1 MVYNWSN
8 GCDNVFAQ
16 LYEMFNNSRG
26 SYCLEKYF
34 QVCANFL
41 IFRTGKSLYKG
52 TLGGSNSLKNRHFCR
67 SDTYKYDYYT
77 SVGGTPVNFLFSQL
91 RLLWL
96 MKATSSQ
103 NWQEWGGDRLS
114 RQVKLT

>member
-1 MVYNWSN
+1 MISIQLCFDGIAYWSSFSKVTQIFQGIQSLIRNLWFTTGQMVLGMY
-8 GCDNVFAQ
+8 
-16 LYEMFNNSRG
+16 SRN
-26 SYCLEKYF
+26 YM
-34 QVCANFL
+34 
-41 IFRTGKSLYKG
+41 G

-103 NWQEWGGDRLS
+103 NWQEWVGIDGRDR
-114 RQVKLT
+114 